1 MLLWVNISQCLLLF
15 AHVCTKVKA
24 QAVCM
29 VRLNRRLHKNL
40 IKPRNTVDISSKR
53 IRSLDKAN
61 HRTPKPPKGLGAIE
75 LVVCCRQQSTGMW
88 NLTGAIANC
97 WYLDVESADVGP
109 LWCPLGRAWTWLQ
122 GVAVLSMDG
131 LLWSWLSSLDACL
144 KGPIQLP
151 GQSRIVKIVEHA
163 CCWGLMQGFLIFR
176 DWNRVAAWK
185 SACLNRSDC
194 DARNHLVR
202 LAGGNAE

>member
-131 LLWSWLSSLDACL
+131 FALILTVKLRRLFERPYTVTGAVANCENSWTCMLLRIDAGVSDFPRLEPSGC
-144 KGPIQLP
+144 
-151 GQSRIVKIVEHA
+151 VKKCVLE
-163 CCWGLMQGFLIFR
+163 
-176 DWNRVAAWK
+176 
-185 SACLNRSDC
+185 S
-194 DARNHLVR
+194 VR
-202 LAGGNAE
+202 LRR

>member
-109 LWCPLGRAWTWLQ
+109 LWSTWTSLDMTSGGGRPVLGRVALILTVKLSRLCNTPYTVTGAFCTCPLTFKNHTWIEH
-122 GVAVLSMDG
+122 VWKCMPPKF
-131 LLWSWLSSLDACL
+131 L
-144 KGPIQLP
+144 KIL
-151 GQSRIVKIVEHA
+151 
-163 CCWGLMQGFLIFR
+163 F
-176 DWNRVAAWK
+176 
-185 SACLNRSDC
+185 
-194 DARNHLVR
+194 
-202 LAGGNAE
+202 